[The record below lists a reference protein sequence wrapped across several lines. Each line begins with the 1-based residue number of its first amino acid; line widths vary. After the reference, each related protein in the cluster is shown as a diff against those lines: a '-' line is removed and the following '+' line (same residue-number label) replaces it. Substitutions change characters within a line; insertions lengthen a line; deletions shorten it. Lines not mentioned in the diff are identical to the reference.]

1 MAAGAVIALAGI
13 AGCGGGGP
21 VGATGAGGV
30 TGQSVAAAA
39 NGALGLNG
47 PFGRGG
53 PFEGGGIGAAGRAGT
68 AGTRGTAGT
77 GGGKSG
83 TAAASGPAG
92 RSEDKVAGRAGGSEV
107 KVGGSAAM
115 DGVEGMP
122 WLFALGAGV
131 SASAPQTV
139 RPGTGSP
146 ADAAT
151 GFYQAFYGQRF
162 AAACDYVAPAQ
173 RSGCPARLRGS
184 AGSADALRTPAIGF
198 AVVKGGQALVTMTGA
213 LCRAAS
219 GCIGQQDPHWVFD
232 NSYTFGQLW
241 ARTAGAGGNP
251 LTVTPLT
258 RDAGRWYV
266 DLTAAAGR

>member
-13 AGCGGGGP
+13 AGCGGGGS

-30 TGQSVAAAA
+30 TGQSAAAAA

-47 PFGRGG
+47 PFGPGG
-53 PFEGGGIGAAGRAGT
+53 PFEGGRIGAAGRASTPST
-68 AGTRGTAGT
+68 AGGAGGST
-77 GGGKSG
+77 
-83 TAAASGPAG
+83 AASGPTA
-92 RSEDKVAGRAGGSEV
+92 RSEGKVTGGAGGSKV
-107 KVGGSAAM
+107 KVGGSAAL
-115 DGVEGMP
+115 DGVKGMR

-131 SASAPQTV
+131 SASAPQAV

-146 ADAAT
+146 ADAAA
-151 GFYQAFYGQRF
+151 GFYQAFYDQRF

-173 RSGCPARLRGS
+173 RPGCPARLRGS

-219 GCIGQQDPHWVFD
+219 GCIGQQNPHWVFD

-241 ARTAGAGGNP
+241 ALTAGAGGNP

-266 DLTAAAGR
+266 DLTAAAAR

>member
-1 MAAGAVIALAGI
+1 MAAGAVIALVGI

-21 VGATGAGGV
+21 VGTGAGGV
-30 TGQSVAAAA
+30 TGQSAAAAA

-47 PFGRGG
+47 PFGLGG

-68 AGTRGTAGT
+68 ANAAKTAGTAGGK
-77 GGGKSG
+77 GG
-83 TAAASGPAG
+83 TTVASGPAG
-92 RSEDKVAGRAGGSEV
+92 RSEDKVTGGAGGSKV
-107 KVGGSAAM
+107 KVGGSVAL
-115 DGVEGMP
+115 DGVKGMP

-146 ADAAT
+146 ADAAA

-162 AAACDYVAPAQ
+162 ASACAYVAPAQ
-173 RSGCPARLRGS
+173 RPGCPARLRGS

-219 GCIGQQDPHWVFD
+219 GCIGQQNPHWVFD

-241 ARTAGAGGNP
+241 ALTAGAGGNP

-266 DLTAAAGR
+266 DLTATAGR